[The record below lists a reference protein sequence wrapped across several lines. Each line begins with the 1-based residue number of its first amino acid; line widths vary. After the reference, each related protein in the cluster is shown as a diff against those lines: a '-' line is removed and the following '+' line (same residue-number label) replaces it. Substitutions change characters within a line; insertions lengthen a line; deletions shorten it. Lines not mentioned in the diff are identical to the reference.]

1 MDGFEASSSPRY
13 SFPDPI
19 TANMGG
25 RVTFEAPELPE
36 ETLMEVRCQIPL
48 ESNEDGVFCVQSL
61 CVAVTFPVLVY
72 ISQGDLELRI
82 LSIPLKSV
90 GHKEGWKTLSM
101 RFLGGFFLSFFF
113 LLVHDTVE
121 K

>member
-72 ISQGDLELRI
+72 ISQGDLELKNTQY
-82 LSIPLKSV
+82 PF
-90 GHKEGWKTLSM
+90 KECWP
-101 RFLGGFFLSFFF
+101 
-113 LLVHDTVE
+113 
-121 K
+121 